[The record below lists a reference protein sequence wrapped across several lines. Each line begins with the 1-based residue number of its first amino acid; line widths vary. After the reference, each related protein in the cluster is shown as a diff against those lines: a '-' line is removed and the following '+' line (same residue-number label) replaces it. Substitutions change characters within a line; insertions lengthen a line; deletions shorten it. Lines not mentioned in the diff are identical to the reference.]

1 MTNCQI
7 VFLMIRGLIYQ
18 IQIDTKNYR
27 IMANLLTGVTYIY
40 LTLPISR
47 ASIIYALY
55 DIKAWRI
62 NLEVE
67 FGFLLL
73 NLYLKHNATQH

>member
-1 MTNCQI
+1 
-7 VFLMIRGLIYQ
+7 LIYQ

-55 DIKAWRI
+55 MT
-62 NLEVE
+62 
-67 FGFLLL
+67 
-73 NLYLKHNATQH
+73 LKPGE